1 MEKKTRGR
9 PSKIDRLP
17 DAIRKTLFDM
27 LREKQI
33 TQQQILA
40 EVNRLIEDA
49 GLPDEQKLSRSG
61 LNRLATENEQL
72 MQDLRELREQT
83 KALTTELGD
92 KPAGETS
99 KLVLEMGRSLLFK
112 AMRKQMKQANDP
124 ESEIDVDLLKNA
136 MLAVQRLEN
145 TAMVNLKREKEIRLA
160 YAEEAANA
168 VSEEL
173 RGQDGMSEALEQRI
187 RMVLLGKA

>member
-9 PSKIDRLP
+9 ASKVDMLP
-17 DAIRKTLFDM
+17 ESIRKALFEM
-27 LREKQI
+27 LREKKI
-33 TQQQILA
+33 TQQEILA
-40 EVNRLIEDA
+40 EINRMVEEA
-49 GLPDEQKLSRSG
+49 GLPPEQKLSRSG

-72 MQDLRELREQT
+72 AQDLRELREQT
-83 KALTTELGD
+83 KALTNELGD

-112 AMRKQMKQANDP
+112 AMREQMKQANKPDA
-124 ESEIDVDLLKNA
+124 EVNVDLIKDA

-168 VSEEL
+168 VSDEL
-173 RGQDGMSEALEQRI
+173 RGQDGMSEELEQQI
-187 RMVLLGKA
+187 RKVLLGKA